1 MVLFCP
7 DEIIAPEDGNLIVG
21 LHIGGK
27 NMETGILLESG
38 TNELEILQFRVGDNF
53 YGINVAKIRE
63 ILSYVKPTPIP
74 NADPRIEGIFMPRDE
89 VIFVINLAEC
99 LNLSTAPLEGTATD
113 MYIVTN
119 FNMLNVAFH
128 VNAVQGIHRVS
139 WSEIIKPDSTINAA
153 GAGMATGIVR
163 IDDKLIIV
171 LDFEKIVS
179 EINPESG
186 LKISDVE
193 HMRGRARNE
202 SPILIAEDSALL
214 SRMIVNCLEQ
224 AGYTN
229 ITTTDNGQEC
239 WNTLR
244 KYQRQGLVD
253 EKVACVITD
262 IEMPQMDGHR
272 LTKLIKTDDELK
284 KLPVVI
290 FSSLVNDEMRRK
302 GEQLGANA
310 QLSKPE
316 IGQLVHAIDQLL
328 DAAEAEAAAAEAE

>member
-1 MVLFCP
+1 
-7 DEIIAPEDGNLIVG
+7 
-21 LHIGGK
+21 
-27 NMETGILLESG
+27 METGILLESG
-38 TNELEILQFRVGDNF
+38 TNELEILQFRVGNNF

-63 ILSYVKPTPIP
+63 ILSYEAPTPVP
-74 NADPRIEGIFMPRDE
+74 NADPRIEGIFMPREE
-89 VIFVINLAEC
+89 VISVINLAEC
-99 LNLSTAPLEGTATD
+99 MNMKQSEDTSGD

-119 FNMLNVAFH
+119 FNKLNAAFH
-128 VNAVQGIHRVS
+128 VNAVMGIHRVS

-153 GAGMATGIVR
+153 GAGMATGIIR
-163 IDDKLIIV
+163 IDGKLIII

-186 LKISDVE
+186 LKVSDVA

-202 SPILIAEDSALL
+202 SPILIAEDSSLL
-214 SRMIVNCLEQ
+214 SKMIVNCLEQ
-224 AGYTN
+224 AGYNN

-239 WNTLR
+239 WNKLQA
-244 KYQRQGLVD
+244 YQKEGTVD
-253 EKVACVITD
+253 DNVACVITD

-272 LTKLIKTDDELK
+272 LTKLIKTDEELK
-284 KLPVVI
+284 HIPVVI

-316 IGQLVHAIDQLL
+316 IGQLVEAIDGLL
-328 DAAEAEAAAAEAE
+328 NVEEQ